1 MPMIPA
7 LVNAASSLVGS
18 VSQAFT
24 NASNR
29 RFEAEEAQKQRDWNE
44 AMAEKQNAWN
54 YEQWLRETE
63 YNSPTEQVKRMRDAG
78 LNPLYYGL
86 DGNSAAASPTAVQ
99 PLGYSRASLGSV
111 ANPFAVGL
119 DSAAKVAQVSNI
131 QADTAKKNNEN
142 LSETVHR
149 ELNLVQ
155 IENARQSLENL
166 SAQKDLTDA
175 QRSEIQKRLEWID
188 RLNAATIAEKES
200 SISLNESQKKRIDE
214 LLSGEKALQDASL
227 SDFEKRWKK
236 IEAETKLLAEQWNL
250 THEDVL
256 NYALNH
262 SSNGFLGTGLSFQN
276 FGTLGIPPPFLFR
289 FFFKLDF
296 LSCILSLFSYSP
308 RTKCAPLT

>member
-1 MPMIPA
+1 MIPA

-276 FGTLGIPPPFLFR
+276 FVRMLKEVRRG
-289 FFFKLDF
+289 D
-296 LSCILSLFSYSP
+296 SP
-308 RTKCAPLT
+308 SGYQPKEFEGREISTRHGQPIQ

>member
-1 MPMIPA
+1 MIPA

-227 SDFEKRWKK
+227 SDFDKRWKK

-262 SSNGFLGTGLSFQN
+262 SSNGFLGTGLSFQQ
-276 FGTLGIPPPFLFR
+276 
-289 FFFKLDF
+289 
-296 LSCILSLFSYSP
+296 
-308 RTKCAPLT
+308 